1 MKQSSEIGLLSLIHW
16 STGGSHEVLIE
27 EQALV
32 ITPFG
37 KKKGKKKDLC
47 KCLSEAM
54 CFDNCRQD
62 VPYFAATGYLILL

>member
-37 KKKGKKKDLC
+37 KKKEKKKRL
-47 KCLSEAM
+47 M
-54 CFDNCRQD
+54 QMPF
-62 VPYFAATGYLILL
+62 